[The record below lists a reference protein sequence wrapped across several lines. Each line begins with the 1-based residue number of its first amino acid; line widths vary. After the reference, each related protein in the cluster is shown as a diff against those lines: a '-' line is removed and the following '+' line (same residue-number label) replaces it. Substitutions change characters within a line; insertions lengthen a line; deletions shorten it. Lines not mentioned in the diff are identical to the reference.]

1 MEGNVVKEFKGDN
14 PKTMLTERK
23 SLTMRCNIT
32 REEIE
37 SIYKEGEEN
46 QRLMVKEF
54 KSDNR
59 KTMPTERKSL
69 TMKCDTR

>member
-1 MEGNVVKEFKGDN
+1 
-14 PKTMLTERK
+14 MLTERK

-46 QRLMVKEF
+46 QRLKEILSKDSHNSHKPPSSDVF
-54 KSDNR
+54 KKR
-59 KTMPTERKSL
+59 R
-69 TMKCDTR
+69 